1 MALMIHWL
9 YHLRWCYDWA
19 FSFLPF
25 VFYLLSVHV
34 VYCTR
39 FGTVRYSL
47 FYFFIFNIFIC
58 SKFKIPRTQTTIF
71 NVHVHNMSLLHSSQ
85 KCTNNNERN
94 SWWWCSMIKNVL
106 VHNNNF
112 KLHVLLRTLTN
123 IYNQFLTDFHLCNL
137 QLWTRD
143 KHGQHPHNPRD
154 KNCRLHDDDDCNNH
168 TGTMILWL
176 IQLVIRKT
184 LEEQSVASCQTS

>member
-1 MALMIHWL
+1 MIEL
-9 YHLRWCYDWA
+9 SL
-19 FSFLPF
+19 
-25 VFYLLSVHV
+25 FYLLSFTCCLFMW
-34 VYCTR
+34 CTVPGSVR
-39 FGTVRYSL
+39 YGTVC
-47 FYFFIFNIFIC
+47 FIFLFSIFSSVQN
-58 SKFKIPRTQTTIF
+58 SKSLAHKRLFQCPRSQYVTT
-71 NVHVHNMSLLHSSQ
+71 SQ

-112 KLHVLLRTLTN
+112 KLHVLLRTLTH

-184 LEEQSVASCQTS
+184 LQEQSVASFQTS